1 MKIQFNTL
9 VTSLLTTGVLF
20 ISCSGN
26 DHEVYLKNDQPVL
39 VTVGFATKQSDN
51 TIQASGRIE
60 PKETAIISTRVMG
73 LITIIKV
80 KAGDEVR
87 KGQLLVTINNA
98 DILSKRAQAVAMVS
112 EAEAALKDAER
123 DYERFGQLYEQNS
136 ASKKEFESATL
147 HYNSMR
153 AKTEAARQMQN
164 EAEAMLAY
172 TNLTAPFSGVVTQ
185 KNVNAGSMANP
196 GMPILIIEQIG
207 NYQVS
212 ATISETE
219 IANIKNGNDVSVTI
233 KSTGKTISGSI
244 SEISP
249 SAQFSGGQ
257 YSIKVSLPENEKT
270 GVYSGMYVT
279 ITIHGIGTD
288 TTNNNVLVP
297 SSAIVNKDQLTGLYT
312 ITENQKAL
320 LRWVRLGKVLG
331 DQVEVLSGLRSDE
344 KFILESEGKLYNGAA
359 VAIK

>member
-1 MKIQFNTL
+1 
-9 VTSLLTTGVLF
+9 
-20 ISCSGN
+20 
-26 DHEVYLKNDQPVL
+26 
-39 VTVGFATKQSDN
+39 
-51 TIQASGRIE
+51 
-60 PKETAIISTRVMG
+60 
-73 LITIIKV
+73 
-80 KAGDEVR
+80 
-87 KGQLLVTINNA
+87 
-98 DILSKRAQAVAMVS
+98 
-112 EAEAALKDAER
+112 
-123 DYERFGQLYEQNS
+123 
-136 ASKKEFESATL
+136 
-147 HYNSMR
+147 
-153 AKTEAARQMQN
+153 
-164 EAEAMLAY
+164 
-172 TNLTAPFSGVVTQ
+172 
-185 KNVNAGSMANP
+185 
-196 GMPILIIEQIG
+196 
-207 NYQVS
+207 
-212 ATISETE
+212 
-219 IANIKNGNDVSVTI
+219 VSVTI